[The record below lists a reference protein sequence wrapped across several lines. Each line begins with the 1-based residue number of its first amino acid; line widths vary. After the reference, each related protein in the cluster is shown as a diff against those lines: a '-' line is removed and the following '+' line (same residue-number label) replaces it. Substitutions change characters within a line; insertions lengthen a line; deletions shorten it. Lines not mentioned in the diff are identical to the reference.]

1 MNAFLIVEWWLSL
14 IGTITI
20 FVYLL
25 IDVYPRSVERTVAF
39 DVTRLLI
46 NIAFLV
52 WISYLRWT

>member
-39 DVTRLLI
+39 DTTRLLI